1 MKKAL
6 SRTAMAAGVLTLIS
20 FALRGLG
27 MLFRV
32 YLSGRMGS
40 AGLGLYQLVMSVY
53 SLFATFATSGFT
65 VAVSRLAAERL
76 ENPDSAKA
84 RSGAVRVLCV
94 SSLIALTIGSL
105 AALTLYTGAS
115 FLADTFILDGRT
127 AAPLRI
133 LALSMPFMSLSA
145 CLKGYFTAVGQ
156 IYKPSAASLFEQ
168 CAKIAI
174 IVYSFETVC
183 RGVTSPAALCT
194 AVVAGLT
201 AGEALSYVFLFLLYL
216 FFSGRSGERVRIDES
231 PVQTAKNVGAVT
243 LPIAA
248 SAYVTNILH
257 SVESVLIPM
266 QFVRYGG
273 NREGALSDF
282 GTIRGMTIPML
293 FFPFAFLG
301 ALFSIQVP
309 SISRLN
315 TLEDKGE
322 RNRLID
328 RIMKITVAFSTVTGV
343 IFFAFPETISLA
355 LYGNAE
361 CAESTRILAI
371 VTPFMY
377 IETVSDGL
385 LKSIGEQNKTL
396 IYSIANSVLRIA
408 GVLLFIPYSGSRG
421 YLWLLVVSNLFSFIL
436 CYRRLKRVTGCKMG
450 ILRDAALPLALS
462 SAGALC
468 ASPLLSVGMHRTLT
482 AVLVCAVSAGAYLA
496 FYALWGKKSN
506 E

>member
-6 SRTAMAAGVLTLIS
+6 SSTAVAAGVLTVIS

-65 VAVSRLAAERL
+65 VAVSRLAAEKL
-76 ENPDSAKA
+76 ENPDAKKA
-84 RSGAVRVLCV
+84 KNGALRVLCL
-94 SSLIALTIGSL
+94 SSLIALGVGAL
-105 AALTLYTGAS
+105 AAAALYGGAG

-127 AAPLRI
+127 SAPLRI

-156 IYKPSAASLFEQ
+156 IYKPSVASLFEQ

-183 RGVTSPAALCT
+183 RGVTSPTTLCT

-201 AGEALSYVFLFLLYL
+201 AGEALSYIFLFLLYI
-216 FFSGRSGERVRIDES
+216 FFSDRPKDRVPAEES
-231 PVQTAKNVGAVT
+231 PLKTAKGICAVT

-248 SAYVTNILH
+248 SAYVTNLLH
-257 SVESVLIPM
+257 SAESVLIPM

-273 NREGALSDF
+273 DRQAALADF

-301 ALFSIQVP
+301 ALFSIQIP
-309 SISRLN
+309 AISRLN
-315 TLEDKGE
+315 TAHDKTA
-322 RNRLID
+322 RNRLIE
-328 RIMKITVAFSTVTGV
+328 RIMKICVAFSIVSGG
-343 IFFAFPETISLA
+343 IFFMFSEEISLA
-355 LYGNAE
+355 VYGSTE
-361 CAESTRILAI
+361 CAASTKILAL

-377 IETVSDGL
+377 VETVSDGL
-385 LKSIGEQNKTL
+385 LKSIGQQNKTL
-396 IYSIANSVLRIA
+396 LYSIINSVFRIA
-408 GVLLFIPYSGSRG
+408 AVLFYIPYSGSVG
-421 YLWLLVVSNLFSFIL
+421 YLWLLVASNLLSFAL
-436 CYRRLKRVTGCKMG
+436 CYIRLKRVTGYKTKPLSD
-450 ILRDAALPLALS
+450 ILLPLLYTAMGGLVATPLCALS
-462 SAGALC
+462 LHR
-468 ASPLLSVGMHRTLT
+468 SVK
-482 AVLVCAVSAGAYLA
+482 AVLICTVCVGVYFA
-496 FYALWGKKSN
+496 FYKLGKRKA
-506 E
+506 